1 MRWLR
6 ENWLDFLIFLLI
18 ALVAAGIVLYL
29 TGINPFARPRESA
42 SPMPGPSVTSSPP
55 PSPDQPPKVEPA
67 PQVPSPEAKPAP
79 EPVVTVL
86 PLPQAPVEPGPASKP
101 PAEPKTMAPTEP
113 TSPSRAPSP
122 PASTPSGV
130 YRVAV
135 GAFADLGNAAR
146 LRQELVEK
154 GYPARLEPAGNLTR
168 VVVGPYTSEAEARR
182 VAEVLASY
190 GAQVYRGQGA
200 PPPASST
207 LYLQVGAFQKEENAL
222 ALASKLREMDLPV
235 VLVKDGVY
243 RVRIGPVAEE
253 EKEALKAKV
262 QALGLEALEVR

>member
-29 TGINPFARPRESA
+29 TGINPFARPKVGA
-42 SPMPGPSVTSSPP
+42 SSLPEPAVTSPSAPSSAPP
-55 PSPDQPPKVEPA
+55 PQGA
-67 PQVPSPEAKPAP
+67 PTPQPSPSEAKPP

-86 PLPQAPVEPGPASKP
+86 PLPQAP
-101 PAEPKTMAPTEP
+101 AEPAPTRPATEAKPKAP
-113 TSPSRAPSP
+113 TGSSSSSPPPSP
-122 PASTPSGV
+122 PSPTPSGA

-135 GAFADLGNAAR
+135 GAFANPENAAR
-146 LRQELVEK
+146 LRQELVQK
-154 GYPARLEPAGNLTR
+154 GYPARLEPSGGLTR
-168 VVVGPYTSEAEARR
+168 VVVGPYATEAEARR
-182 VAEVLASY
+182 VAQALASY

-200 PPPASST
+200 APPASGT

-222 ALASKLREMDLPV
+222 ALVGKLKGMGLPV

-243 RVRIGPVAEE
+243 RVRVGPVAEG
-253 EKEALKAKV
+253 EKEATKAKL

>member
-29 TGINPFARPRESA
+29 TGINPFSRPRVSA

-55 PSPDQPPKVEPA
+55 PSPVQPPKGEPA
-67 PQVPSPEAKPAP
+67 PQAPSP

-86 PLPQAPVEPGPASKP
+86 PLPQAPVESKP
-101 PAEPKTMAPTEP
+101 APQEKP
-113 TSPSRAPSP
+113 IASPGGSPPSAPAPSAP
-122 PASTPSGV
+122 VPGGT

-135 GAFADLGNAAR
+135 GAFANPENAAR
-146 LRQELVEK
+146 LRQELAQK
-154 GYPARLEPAGNLTR
+154 GYPARLEPSGNLTR
-168 VVVGPYTSEAEARR
+168 VVVGPYASEAEAKRA
-182 VAEVLASY
+182 AEALAAY

-200 PPPASST
+200 APPASGT

-222 ALASKLREMDLPV
+222 ALAAKLKEVGLPV

-243 RVRIGPVAEE
+243 RVRVGPVAEE
-253 EKEALKAKV
+253 DKEALKAKV
-262 QALGLEALEVR
+262 QALGFEALEVR

>member
-29 TGINPFARPRESA
+29 TGINPFARSKVDT
-42 SPMPGPSVTSSPP
+42 SLQPGPSVTSSPAPSSVP
-55 PSPDQPPKVEPA
+55 PSQVAPA
-67 PQVPSPEAKPAP
+67 PQLPPSETKPP

-86 PLPQAPVEPGPASKP
+86 PLPQAPVEPKPAPQEPRAASPGGSPAGIAP
-101 PAEPKTMAPTEP
+101 PSAPAAGGT
-113 TSPSRAPSP
+113 
-122 PASTPSGV
+122 

-135 GAFADLGNAAR
+135 GAFANPENAAR
-146 LRQELVEK
+146 LRQELVQK

-168 VVVGPYTSEAEARR
+168 VVVGPYATEAEARR
-182 VAEVLASY
+182 VAEALASY

-200 PPPASST
+200 PPPASGT

-222 ALASKLREMDLPV
+222 ALAGKLKEMGLPV

-243 RVRIGPVAEE
+243 RVRVGPVAEE

>member
-55 PSPDQPPKVEPA
+55 PSPVQPPKVEPA
-67 PQVPSPEAKPAP
+67 PQAPSLEAKPAP

-86 PLPQAPVEPGPASKP
+86 PLPQAPAESKP
-101 PAEPKTMAPTEP
+101 APQEKP
-113 TSPSRAPSP
+113 TASPGGSPPSAPAPSA
-122 PASTPSGV
+122 PAPGGT

-135 GAFADLGNAAR
+135 GAFANPENAAR
-146 LRQELVEK
+146 LRQELAQK
-154 GYPARLEPAGNLTR
+154 GYPARLEPSGNLTR
-168 VVVGPYTSEAEARR
+168 VVVGPYATEAEAKR
-182 VAEVLASY
+182 VAEALAAY

-200 PPPASST
+200 APPASGT

-222 ALASKLREMDLPV
+222 ALAAKLREVGLPV

-243 RVRIGPVAEE
+243 RVRVGPVAEG
-253 EKEALKAKV
+253 EKEAVKAKV

>member
-29 TGINPFARPRESA
+29 TGINPFARSKVDT
-42 SPMPGPSVTSSPP
+42 SLQPGPSVTSSPAPSSVP
-55 PSPDQPPKVEPA
+55 PSQVAPA
-67 PQVPSPEAKPAP
+67 PQIPPSEAKPPP

-86 PLPQAPVEPGPASKP
+86 PLPQAPVEPAPAPKP
-101 PAEPKTMAPTEP
+101 PAEPKATAPARP
-113 TSPSRAPSP
+113 KAPSP
-122 PASTPSGV
+122 PAPTPSGA

-135 GAFADLGNAAR
+135 GAFANPENAAK
-146 LRQELVEK
+146 LRQELAQK
-154 GYPARLEPAGNLTR
+154 GYPARLEPVGNLTR
-168 VVVGPYTSEAEARR
+168 VVVGPYATEAEARR
-182 VAEVLASY
+182 VAEALASY

-200 PPPASST
+200 PLPASGT

-222 ALASKLREMDLPV
+222 ALAGKLKEMGLPV
-235 VLVKDGVY
+235 VLVRDGVY
-243 RVRIGPVAEE
+243 RVRVGPVAEE

-262 QALGLEALEVR
+262 RALGLEALEVR

>member
-29 TGINPFARPRESA
+29 TGINPFARPKVGA
-42 SPMPGPSVTSSPP
+42 PPAPGPAATSPPGPSVA
-55 PSPDQPPKVEPA
+55 QPLQVAPA
-67 PQVPSPEAKPAP
+67 PQSPSSEAKPAP

-86 PLPQAPVEPGPASKP
+86 PLPQAP
-101 PAEPKTMAPTEP
+101 AESAPTRPAAEAKP
-113 TSPSRAPSP
+113 TTSAGSRSSPMAPSP
-122 PASTPSGV
+122 PAPAPSGA

-135 GAFADLGNAAR
+135 GAFANPENAAR
-146 LRQELVEK
+146 LRQELAQK
-154 GYPARLEPAGNLTR
+154 GYPARLEPSGGLTR
-168 VVVGPYTSEAEARR
+168 VVVGPYATEAEAKR
-182 VAEVLASY
+182 VAEALAAY

-200 PPPASST
+200 APLASGT

-222 ALASKLREMDLPV
+222 ALAAKLREVGLPV
-235 VLVKDGVY
+235 VLVRDGVY
-243 RVRIGPVAEE
+243 RVRVGPVAEE
-253 EKEALKAKV
+253 DKEALKAKV

>member
-29 TGINPFARPRESA
+29 TGINPFARPKVDTSFQ
-42 SPMPGPSVTSSPP
+42 PGPSVTSSPAPSSAP
-55 PSPDQPPKVEPA
+55 PSQVAPA
-67 PQVPSPEAKPAP
+67 PQEKPAEAKPAS
-79 EPVVTVL
+79 EPVVMVL
-86 PLPQAPVEPGPASKP
+86 PLPQAPGESPAPKPPAASKP
-101 PAEPKTMAPTEP
+101 TLPAK
-113 TSPSRAPSP
+113 RPSP
-122 PASTPSGV
+122 PETPSVPSPGPSGA
-130 YRVAV
+130 YRVGV
-135 GAFADLGNAAR
+135 GAFANPENAAK
-146 LRQELVEK
+146 LRQELAQK

-168 VVVGPYTSEAEARR
+168 VVVGPYATEAEARR
-182 VAEVLASY
+182 VAEALASY

-200 PPPASST
+200 PPPASGT

-222 ALASKLREMDLPV
+222 VLAGKLKEMGLPV

-243 RVRIGPVAEE
+243 RVRVGPVAEE

-262 QALGLEALEVR
+262 RALGLEALEVR

>member
-29 TGINPFARPRESA
+29 TGINPFARPKERA

-55 PSPDQPPKVEPA
+55 PSPVQPPKVGPA

-86 PLPQAPVEPGPASKP
+86 PLPQAPAESKPVPQEKTPASPGGSP
-101 PAEPKTMAPTEP
+101 PSAP
-113 TSPSRAPSP
+113 APSA
-122 PASTPSGV
+122 PAPGGT

-135 GAFADLGNAAR
+135 GAFANPENASR
-146 LRQELVEK
+146 LRQELAQK
-154 GYPARLEPAGNLTR
+154 GYPARLEPLGNLTR
-168 VVVGPYTSEAEARR
+168 VVVGPYASEAEAKR
-182 VAEVLASY
+182 VAEALAVY

-200 PPPASST
+200 APPASGT

-222 ALASKLREMDLPV
+222 ALAAKLREVGLPV

-243 RVRIGPVAEE
+243 RVRVGPVAEA
-253 EKEALKAKV
+253 EKEAVKAKV
-262 QALGLEALEVR
+262 RALGLEALEVR

>member
-86 PLPQAPVEPGPASKP
+86 PLPQAPAESKPAPQEKPTASPGGSPPSAPAPSAPASGG
-101 PAEPKTMAPTEP
+101 T
-113 TSPSRAPSP
+113 
-122 PASTPSGV
+122 

-135 GAFADLGNAAR
+135 GAFADPGNAAR